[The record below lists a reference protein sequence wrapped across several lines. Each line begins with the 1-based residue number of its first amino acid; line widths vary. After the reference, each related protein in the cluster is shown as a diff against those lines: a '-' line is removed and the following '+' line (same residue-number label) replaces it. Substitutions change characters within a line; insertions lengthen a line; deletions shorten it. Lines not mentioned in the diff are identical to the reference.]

1 MPLSDRDI
9 SVIRLLALVVQ
20 MERANNKRFIFEK
33 QFIEFVK
40 NLSEDEREIVSKF
53 YDEQNKSDLISLT
66 LEQWIK

>member
-20 MERANNKRFIFEK
+20 MERANDKRFIFEK

-40 NLSEDEREIVSKF
+40 HLSDDEREIVRKF
-53 YDEQNKSDLISLT
+53 HDEQSNSDLISLT